1 MRVED
6 LKEGDR
12 VDLLALDVA
21 FKDRMGEPLLGDS
34 DEHYRMASE
43 SEYLEVSSIEREGED
58 GEITVIYS
66 DKQGNW
72 AVPTDLEFEEE

>member
-1 MRVED
+1 MRVAD

-12 VDLLALDVA
+12 VDLLALDEG

-43 SEYLEVSSIEREGED
+43 SEYLEVDAIQRECEEGEV
-58 GEITVIYS
+58 TVIYS
-66 DKQGNW
+66 EQGNW
-72 AVPTDLEFEEE
+72 AVPTDLEIKGE

>member
-1 MRVED
+1 MRVAD

-12 VDLLALDVA
+12 VELLALDEG

-43 SEYLEVSSIEREGED
+43 SEYLEVSAINREGED
-58 GEITVIYS
+58 GEVTVIYS
-66 DKQGNW
+66 EQGNW
-72 AVPTDLEFEEE
+72 AVPTDLEIKGE